1 MKVGDENLAVQ
12 PDRSRRLTV
21 TAADGP
27 VTPAPRENGF
37 SLRLRLDD
45 LENASANHFSAAL
58 ILLL

>member
-1 MKVGDENLAVQ
+1 
-12 PDRSRRLTV
+12 V